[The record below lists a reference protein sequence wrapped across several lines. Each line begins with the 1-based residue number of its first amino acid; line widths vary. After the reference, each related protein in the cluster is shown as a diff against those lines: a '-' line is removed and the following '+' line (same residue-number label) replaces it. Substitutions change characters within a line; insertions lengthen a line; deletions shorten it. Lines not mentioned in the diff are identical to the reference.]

1 MSAPNKQQGQQKLII
16 GALLTLVAAVVL
28 LLPNMVTEPWIAQTD
43 IEPPQA
49 NSITDVSPS
58 KAAEKTQYR
67 QDSQKVL
74 AEIIALRDKLQAQSV
89 RLWGDFE
96 FDQALALVQ
105 TGDDQYGYGEY
116 RLSVESYQQSLTQP
130 KNLQALGKAK
140 FEQALVDGTN
150 AIESASIGDA
160 AIASTA
166 SELTMAIDGE
176 DPRSINLE
184 KRASQLP
191 QVIEA
196 LQKGNELVAIKQLA
210 QAKGYYQH
218 AVSLDSQHIN
228 AAAAL
233 ASVTQAITE
242 QTFRGHMGQGF
253 AALDNNK
260 FSAATAAFNRA
271 SKVYP
276 NHKAVA
282 QALSQVETQR
292 SQLAVN
298 QQMKQAAEFERA
310 EQWQKAQQVYQALL
324 QTDPSLTQAKV
335 KTIPVSV
342 RASLDSQLRTTIDN
356 PLRLSNAS
364 VYKKAQRLLADARGI
379 ANPGPLLQSQIA
391 DLDRVLKQSTTEI
404 SVVLQSDNLTDVTL
418 FRVAKLGTFQQTQV
432 QLRPGRYI
440 VAGTR
445 TGYRDVRVEFTVTG
459 EPLDQP
465 ILVSC
470 NESI

>member
-1 MSAPNKQQGQQKLII
+1 MPAPDKQQGQQKLIV

-28 LLPNMVTEPWIAQTD
+28 LLPNMVSEPWIAQTD
-43 IEPPQA
+43 IEPPKA
-49 NSITDVSPS
+49 NSSTDVSPS

-74 AEIIALRDKLQAQSV
+74 AQIISLRDELQAQSV
-89 RLWGDFE
+89 SLWGDFE
-96 FDQALALVQ
+96 FSQALALIQ
-105 TGDDQYGYGEY
+105 TGDEQYGYGKY
-116 RLSVESYQQSLTQP
+116 KLSNASYQQSLTQLQ
-130 KNLQALGKAK
+130 NLQAFGKAK
-140 FEQALVDGTN
+140 FEQALVDGIN

-160 AIASTA
+160 AIANTS
-166 SELTMAIDGE
+166 SELAMAIDGE

-191 QVIEA
+191 KVIDA
-196 LQKGNELVAIKQLA
+196 LQKGDEFVANKQLA
-210 QAKGYYQH
+210 QAKRYYQH
-218 AVSLDSQHIN
+218 ALSLDSQHI
-228 AAAAL
+228 AAAASL

-242 QTFRGHMGQGF
+242 QTFRSHMSRGF

-276 NHKAVA
+276 KHSAVA

-298 QQMKQAAEFERA
+298 QQMKQAAEFERT
-310 EQWQKAQQVYQALL
+310 EQWQQAQQVYQALL

-342 RASLDSQLRTTIDN
+342 RASLDIQLRTTIDN
-356 PLRLSNAS
+356 PLRLSAAS
-364 VYKKAQRLLADARGI
+364 AYKKAQRLLADARGI
-379 ANPGPLLQSQIA
+379 ASPGPILQKQIA
-391 DLDRVLKQSTTEI
+391 DLDRVLKQSTTAI

-432 QLRPGRYI
+432 KLRPGRYI

-445 TGYRDVRVEFTVTG
+445 AGYRDVRVEFTITG
-459 EPLDQP
+459 EPLEQP

-470 NESI
+470 KESI